1 MEGEIMMLQDIR
13 INYSILRFI
22 PSFVRNENIIVGLVI
37 HVPSLNESLFY
48 QTKTFKRVESFDDE
62 MDREL
67 FNADMKSFQ
76 EAFNFPLNNQKLQLS
91 FFDFKDVSNN
101 DFLDRRI
108 EHYSN
113 EYRFDK
119 VKCIYSDEKSLENEK
134 NNLINI
140 FLPQDRPKYKRINTK
155 SLKNTLKKVV
165 KNGIPDINL
174 NSNLDSYKDIFNEDK
189 HVFDYEIEDT
199 FYKVIS
205 FDYKKESYLVE
216 QIKNDLFDI
225 EQACRTFE
233 SNENMKITFIIND
246 AYTENEKIFNV
257 FERYIRSLT
266 NVDIDILTI
275 NEFVNKKVVN

>member
-1 MEGEIMMLQDIR
+1 MMLQDIR
-13 INYSILRFI
+13 INYSVLRFI

-37 HVPSLNESLFY
+37 HIPMFNESFFY
-48 QTKTFKRVESFDDE
+48 QTKSFKRVESFDDE
-62 MDREL
+62 MDKEL

-76 EAFNFPLNNQKLQLS
+76 EAFDFPLNNQKLQLS
-91 FFDFKDVSNN
+91 FFDFKDISNN
-101 DFLDRRI
+101 NFLDKRI

-119 VKCIYSDEKSLENEK
+119 VKCIYSNEKYLDDEK

-140 FLPQDRPKYKRINTK
+140 FLPQDRPKDKRINTK
-155 SLKNTLKKVV
+155 SLKSTLKKVV

-205 FDYKKESYLVE
+205 FDYKNESYLVD
-216 QIKNDLFDI
+216 QIKSDLFDI
-225 EQACRTFE
+225 EQACRK
-233 SNENMKITFIIND
+233 SGLNQNMKITFIIND
-246 AYTENEKIFNV
+246 AYIENKKIFYT
-257 FERYIRSLT
+257 FERYIKSLT
-266 NVDIDILTI
+266 NADINILTI
-275 NEFVNKKVVN
+275 TEFVDKKVVN